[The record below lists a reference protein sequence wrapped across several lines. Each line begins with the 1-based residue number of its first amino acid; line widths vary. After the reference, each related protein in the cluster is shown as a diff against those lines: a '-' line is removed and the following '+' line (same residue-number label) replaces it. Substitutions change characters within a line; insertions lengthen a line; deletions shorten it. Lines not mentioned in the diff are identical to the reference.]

1 MRNGTVA
8 RFTIICKGST
18 IYWYENGALTASG
31 VTGNTTVS
39 VILPYLDAGRNL
51 TLFRNLRFW
60 YRALPGHVLGAVLSN
75 K

>member
-18 IYWYENGALTASG
+18 IYWYENGVLTAPG
-31 VTGNTTVS
+31 VTGNTTLS
-39 VILPYLDAGRNL
+39 VIWPYLDVGRNL
-51 TLFRNLRFW
+51 TPFRNLRFW
-60 YRALPGHVLGAVLSN
+60 YRALSGLEPDAVLAN